1 MRLWE
6 EYGYQ
11 VADTTL
17 DDDGNPMVEVTLYL
31 KSNAD
36 RHDVVNALTDYL
48 EEGLKANV

>member
-11 VADTTL
+11 VAETEL

-48 EEGLKANV
+48 EEGLKVNL

>member
-1 MRLWE
+1 MKLWE
-6 EYGYQ
+6 EYGYH
-11 VADTTL
+11 VEDTML

-48 EEGLKANV
+48 EEGLKVNV